1 MNLKNRKLS
10 FQVTALMLLIALAA
24 GLVGAIGIYGMSQM
38 HNTSNQVYQQDVI
51 PMNQL
56 SQMHFDAQAYRSNVV
71 LAVSAR
77 TPQEREKFLVQ
88 IDQKKAAM
96 ITHIGKFEALI
107 SYKRWLTQKWIA

>member
-96 ITHIGKFEALI
+96 ITHIGKYEALI